1 MPQPESLSPQP
12 SAEDSYL
19 EVLAETLEGLEDPAR
34 GQFLRQFFRTIA
46 RIDLADTQASEYWE
60 RILLRRRELAESIGK
75 KISLKTAMVDV
86 LASTNF
92 LRVPILMEYDE
103 FKKLQINA
111 ATDPLTGLYNR
122 RLFDEYCDKE
132 LNRAKRY
139 GHQLAVVILDV
150 HKLKEVNDRHGHLQ
164 GDQILQ
170 LAAAT
175 LRKTLRASDF
185 AFRIGGDE
193 FALLLPQTDSEQA
206 NTLCRRVR
214 AQYEGDIHSLKLDP
228 GVTLD
233 FGIAVQPMD
242 GEQKSELMG
251 TADER
256 LYQLKNAGRI
266 ASRMTPLD
274 SRPSDREESGHQPS
288 SKPERSFKSQEST
301 AKETTPK
308 VQSEHAFPSRGD
320 FAPSADSASPEDP
333 TQPKRED
340 RTVEPHPPEP
350 AHSVPQVAKTI
361 PISAPSSRDE
371 KRKWERVSLAGTK
384 AYAMLSEADKGTAT
398 LIDLSYGGVALLLE
412 KGAELPKQFSAI
424 LHVPIL
430 PPVRVI
436 LRQAYTQRLDGGRM
450 RAGCSF
456 VS

>member
-19 EVLAETLEGLEDPAR
+19 EVLAETLEGLDDPAR

-46 RIDLADTQASEYWE
+46 RIDLADAQASEYWE

-274 SRPSDREESGHQPS
+274 SRPTGREESGQPA

-308 VQSEHAFPSRGD
+308 VQPEQTFPSRGD

-340 RTVEPHPPEP
+340 RTVEPRPPEP
-350 AHSVPQVAKTI
+350 AQSVPQMAKTI
-361 PISAPSSRDE
+361 AISAPSSRDE

-436 LRQAYTQRLDGGRM
+436 LRQAYTQRLDGGRV

>member
-19 EVLAETLEGLEDPAR
+19 EVLAETLEGLDDPAR

-46 RIDLADTQASEYWE
+46 RIDLADAQASEYWE

-233 FGIAVQPMD
+233 FGIAVLPVD

-266 ASRMTPLD
+266 ASRMAPLD
-274 SRPSDREESGHQPS
+274 SRPSGAEPSGTAQAGLQPS
-288 SKPERSFKSQEST
+288 PKPERSFKSQEST

-308 VQSEHAFPSRGD
+308 VQPEQTFPSRG
-320 FAPSADSASPEDP
+320 
-333 TQPKRED
+333 
-340 RTVEPHPPEP
+340 
-350 AHSVPQVAKTI
+350 
-361 PISAPSSRDE
+361 
-371 KRKWERVSLAGTK
+371 
-384 AYAMLSEADKGTAT
+384 
-398 LIDLSYGGVALLLE
+398 
-412 KGAELPKQFSAI
+412 
-424 LHVPIL
+424 
-430 PPVRVI
+430 
-436 LRQAYTQRLDGGRM
+436 
-450 RAGCSF
+450 
-456 VS
+456 

>member
-19 EVLAETLEGLEDPAR
+19 EVLAETLEGLDDPAR

-46 RIDLADTQASEYWE
+46 RIDLADAQASEYWE

-274 SRPSDREESGHQPS
+274 SRPTGREESGQPA

-308 VQSEHAFPSRGD
+308 VQPEQTFPSRGD

-340 RTVEPHPPEP
+340 RTVEPRPPEP
-350 AHSVPQVAKTI
+350 AQSVPQMAKTI
-361 PISAPSSRDE
+361 AISAPSSRDE

-412 KGAELPKQFSAI
+412 KGADLPKQFSAI

-436 LRQAYTQRLDGGRM
+436 LRQAYTQRLDSGRV

>member
-1 MPQPESLSPQP
+1 
-12 SAEDSYL
+12 
-19 EVLAETLEGLEDPAR
+19 
-34 GQFLRQFFRTIA
+34 
-46 RIDLADTQASEYWE
+46 
-60 RILLRRRELAESIGK
+60 
-75 KISLKTAMVDV
+75 MVDV

-92 LRVPILMEYDE
+92 LRVPILMEYEE

-193 FALLLPQTDSEQA
+193 FALLLPQTDTEQA

-228 GVTLD
+228 SVTLD
-233 FGIAVQPMD
+233 FGIAVLPVD

-251 TADER
+251 TADDR

-266 ASRMTPLD
+266 ASPLTPPA
-274 SRPSDREESGHQPS
+274 SPS
-288 SKPERSFKSQEST
+288 SPKRDRDERSSKGQEITGASPESAPKAQPEGPSPIPERG
-301 AKETTPK
+301 
-308 VQSEHAFPSRGD
+308 VPS
-320 FAPSADSASPEDP
+320 SADSGSLEAASIEPQHEHRP
-333 TQPKRED
+333 
-340 RTVEPHPPEP
+340 VEPPPQSSGSGSAQP
-350 AHSVPQVAKTI
+350 PKPT
-361 PISAPSSRDE
+361 PISTSPSRDE

-384 AYAMLSEADKGTAT
+384 AYAMLSETDKQTAT
-398 LIDLSYGGVALLLE
+398 VIDLSYGGVALLLE
-412 KGAELPKQFSAI
+412 KGGELPKQFSAI

-436 LRQAYTQRLDGGRM
+436 LRQTYIQHLDGGRI

>member
-1 MPQPESLSPQP
+1 MPQPGEPLHSQP

-19 EVLAETLEGLEDPAR
+19 EVLAETLEGLEDSVR

-46 RIDLADTQASEYWE
+46 QIDLTEAQSNEYWE
-60 RILLRRRELAESIGK
+60 RILSRRRELAESIGK
-75 KISLKTAMVDV
+75 KVSLKTAMVDV
-86 LASTNF
+86 LASTSF
-92 LRVPILMEYDE
+92 LRVPILMEYEE

-139 GHQLAVVILDV
+139 GQQLAVVILDV
-150 HKLKEVNDRHGHLQ
+150 HKLKEVNDQHGHLQ

-206 NTLCRRVR
+206 TTLCRRVR
-214 AQYEGDIHSLKLDP
+214 TQYEGDIHSLKLEL

-233 FGIAVQPMD
+233 FGVAVQPQD
-242 GEQKSELMG
+242 GEQKSVLMG
-251 TADER
+251 IADDR
-256 LYQLKNAGRI
+256 LYELKNLGRTTSRVIPLTSQGPRGDAGRDPT
-266 ASRMTPLD
+266 AQQDPALRSSKETPAHPR
-274 SRPSDREESGHQPS
+274 SEES
-288 SKPERSFKSQEST
+288 
-301 AKETTPK
+301 
-308 VQSEHAFPSRGD
+308 
-320 FAPSADSASPEDP
+320 APQARDLSASESERRPLRDNSSP
-333 TQPKRED
+333 PQNQGRTAQPQ
-340 RTVEPHPPEP
+340 PPALE
-350 AHSVPQVAKTI
+350 SDLGPQPVGTN
-361 PISAPSSRDE
+361 PPAPSSSRTE

-384 AYAMLSEADKGTAT
+384 AYALLTEADKKTAT
-398 LIDLSYGGVALLLE
+398 LVDLSYGGVALILE
-412 KGAELPKQFSAI
+412 RGVELPTQFSAI

-436 LRQAYTQRLDGGRM
+436 LRKAHTQQIGADRERV
-450 RAGCSF
+450 GCSF